1 MTRMPLLFHVSLI
14 FLGVASCALSLTT
27 PSCRDRYCYSPR
39 RTNVQQR
46 RLSTRRSLLTS
57 LKSSILVDELFLAV
71 EQAEAATT
79 TASTTTATPEINQ
92 TTIIPSLIQQLENV
106 FQAAAP
112 NNNKKN
118 KDADALSLSRFD
130 PLVGYYN
137 VTYTLTS
144 RAKDNPVGGKWTRSS
159 GLAQKLLQ
167 TRRTLQHILPL
178 NRTGLVQDP
187 LAVAEAVNVIIFD
200 ALFGLVQLT
209 VILRGDAVPV
219 PLVSPITTTETKN
232 EPVPPIGA
240 SGGKKGGLLKKPL
253 LPLSNLAV
261 RAYFDPPRIVLG
273 KSGRFVNLAV
283 GPTSSVVLDTTYNDD
298 RLRIGMGGTSGTKF
312 VFARLKEQDEEA
324 RAFLALLQ
332 KKPTSKV
339 KAAAVLLSV
348 AAAGVCCCRG
358 GGAGGGLLM
367 KKMFGGLIA
376 TVSTLLLALILSSG
390 GGIERRED
398 TYQPGK

>member
-1 MTRMPLLFHVSLI
+1 MPFYVSLI
-14 FLGVASCALSLTT
+14 CLGAALSLA
-27 PSCRDRYCYSPR
+27 PCRYSSR
-39 RTNVQQR
+39 RTNVQQG
-46 RLSTRRSLLTS
+46 RLSRSILT
-57 LKSSILVDELFLAV
+57 LKSSILVDDLFLAV
-71 EQAEAATT
+71 EQEEAATT
-79 TASTTTATPEINQ
+79 TSAATTTTATTTATPETNQ
-92 TTIIPSLIQQLENV
+92 TIIPSLIQQLENI
-106 FQAAAP
+106 FQADP
-112 NNNKKN
+112 NN
-118 KDADALSLSRFD
+118 KDADALSRFD
-130 PLVGYYN
+130 SLVGYYN
-137 VTYTLTS
+137 VSYTLTS

-178 NRTGLVQDP
+178 NITGLVQDP

-219 PLVSPITTTETKN
+219 PVPSATTEN
-232 EPVPPIGA
+232 VVVVPS
-240 SGGKKGGLLKKPL
+240 SGGSGKKGFKPM

-261 RAYFDPPRIVLG
+261 RAYFDPPRIVFG
-273 KSGRFVNLAV
+273 KSGRFINLAV

-312 VFARLKEQDEEA
+312 LFGRLSEQDEEA
-324 RAFLALLQ
+324 RAFLELLK
-332 KKPTSKV
+332 KKPTSKG

-348 AAAGVCCCRG
+348 AATGVWSACYCRG
-358 GGAGGGLLM
+358 GGGLL
-367 KKMFGGLIA
+367 KKMSGGLIA
-376 TVSTLLLALILSSG
+376 TVSSLLLALILSSG